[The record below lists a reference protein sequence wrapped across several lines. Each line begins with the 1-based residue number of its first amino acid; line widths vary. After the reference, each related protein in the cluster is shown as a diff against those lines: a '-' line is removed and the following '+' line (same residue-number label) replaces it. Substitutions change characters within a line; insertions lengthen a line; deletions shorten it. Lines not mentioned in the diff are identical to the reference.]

1 MIDTAGIVGA
11 LMVAGGVGWIY
22 PPAGV
27 ITAGLFLLCAAVL
40 ASRRAQPKKDDS

>member
-1 MIDTAGIVGA
+1 MIDAAGILGA
-11 LMVAGGVGWIY
+11 VMIAGGVGWIY

-27 ITAGLFLLCAAVL
+27 IVGGLILLTAAVL